1 MTTSDNK
8 LARHPYKRYAK
19 NLIIDR
25 NFQFKIGLYFFAL
38 GFALTGAFCAIVVF
52 KLNKMESSF
61 IAASL
66 LSGDQVYLLQSV
78 INEIIFGMFSV
89 YVVFIVFTLGYSIII
104 SHRIAGPVVA
114 ICNFIEE
121 LKKGNFDYARKLRKY
136 DDLQPI
142 MDKLHQLAA
151 HLKKNKK

>member
-1 MTTSDNK
+1 MGK
-8 LARHPYKRYAK
+8 HQYRRYLK
-19 NLIIDR
+19 NLLIDK
-25 NFQFKIGLYFFAL
+25 NFQFKIGMYFFAL
-38 GFALTGAFCAIVVF
+38 GFALTGAFCAIVVY

-78 INEIIFGMFSV
+78 VHEIIFGMISV
-89 YVVFIVFTLGYSIII
+89 YLLFILFTVAYSIII

-114 ICNFIEE
+114 ICNFIDE
-121 LKKGNFDYARKLRKY
+121 LKKGNFDYARTLRKY

-142 MDKLHQLAA
+142 MEKLHQLAKS
-151 HLKKNKK
+151 LKKNKN